1 MEAGVE
7 VDLGAHGRRR
17 RRREVALQLRRI
29 KQFHGTNIY
38 HQIAT
43 LRLNIQLQLFRYTVE
58 RVVLAVGM
66 SPEET
71 ADLLNSDM
79 NAYLVIMGEL
89 GPAGQERFHSRWP
102 LFLTA
107 VCEITKELQKVKEL
121 LEATDC
127 TVRLL
132 IPSFLTF

>member
-17 RRREVALQLRRI
+17 RPGSGIAVTADQAISWHE
-29 KQFHGTNIY
+29 Y

-43 LRLNIQLQLFRYTVE
+43 LRLNIQPQLFRYTVE

-79 NAYLVIMGEL
+79 NAY
-89 GPAGQERFHSRWP
+89 RS
-102 LFLTA
+102 
-107 VCEITKELQKVKEL
+107 
-121 LEATDC
+121 
-127 TVRLL
+127 
-132 IPSFLTF
+132 